1 MLRLRRI
8 TESED
13 KIEMMLFNLCDTL
26 KRKGWDVNLTPKGI
40 RVSFT
45 YDSESSFDP
54 HKTPEAKKWLKEN
67 EGKDFVFKGWGK
79 QGTYFWTIQRDSSN
93 RLNLVTKD
101 VSVEGDTNLLALQK
115 KLKAPKDLGIDGT
128 LTGKSAQPFK
138 APDPVIFTNTM
149 GSSFMN
155 LIKTLHKHIMN
166 DVALALSEVVILNK
180 GKDKKERV
188 LYEVEYDDN
197 YNRVFEGVVN
207 EAVLPSE
214 DERFYVVMG
223 DTESY
228 NNIASEEGF
237 ATLDEAK
244 GCADALFANNPDL
257 CCAIVSMVGDMD
269 MEAFLDSI
277 NNGDRGILYS
287 PCTQSDCP
295 NEEDNVSVSVVED
308 PIVQDMSMGSTQ
320 GVDNTQDM
328 SMDNTQDMDQDVVND
343 VALDRLTSTLM
354 LSLIPA
360 DCPYSECPYEE
371 CDHIGW
377 VYLTPSYSISPVAD
391 IVIPIRILNNTVSLP
406 IADIPSPDSVFG
418 DTPKKD
424 TAIQDYSKAIQ
435 DYLIRDV
442 PFSDIAPLELDN
454 ADMIKGTLVEHINN
468 MAEQYLS
475 MKSALID
482 DMDIKGESLLKES
495 RYFIVPDNTD
505 LSSDKEV
512 EKVNKIGY
520 TDLAIARNNLRDLQ
534 DSGKYDF
541 DLKILDTHYSN
552 NRDKWEIL

>member
-13 KIEMMLFNLCDTL
+13 KIEIMLFNLADTL

-45 YDSESSFDP
+45 YDSGSSFDL

-79 QGTYFWTIQRDSSN
+79 QCTYFWTIQRDSSN
-93 RLNLVTKD
+93 RLTLVTKD
-101 VSVEGDTNLLALQK
+101 VSVDGDTNLLALQK
-115 KLKAPKDLGIDGT
+115 KLKAPKDSGIEGT
-128 LTGKSAQPFK
+128 LTGKSAKLFK
-138 APDPVIFTNTM
+138 VPDPVIFTNTM
-149 GSSFMN
+149 GSPFMN
-155 LIKTLHKHIMN
+155 LVKTLNKHIMN
-166 DVALALSEVVILNK
+166 DVALALSEVIILN
-180 GKDKKERV
+180 KDKKERV

-237 ATLDEAK
+237 ATLEEAK

-269 MEAFLDSI
+269 MDAFLDSV
-277 NNGDRGILYS
+277 NNGDRDILYS

-295 NEEDNVSVSVVED
+295 NEEGDVSGSVVEA
-308 PIVQDMSMGSTQ
+308 PIVQDMG
-320 GVDNTQDM
+320 
-328 SMDNTQDMDQDVVND
+328 MDNTQDMNQDVVND

-406 IADIPSPDSVFG
+406 IAEIPSPDSVFG
-418 DTPKKD
+418 DTPRKD
-424 TAIQDYSKAIQ
+424 TAIQDYSKAVQ

-482 DMDIKGESLLKES
+482 EMDIKGESLLNES

-552 NRDKWEIL
+552 SRDKWEIL

>member
-13 KIEMMLFNLCDTL
+13 KIEIMLFNLADTL
-26 KRKGWDVNLTPKGI
+26 KRKGWDVNLTPKGV

-45 YDSESSFDP
+45 YDSGSSFDP

-93 RLNLVTKD
+93 RLTLVTKD
-101 VSVEGDTNLLALQK
+101 VSVDGDTNLLALQK
-115 KLKAPKDLGIDGT
+115 KLKAPKDIGMDGT

-138 APDPVIFTNTM
+138 TPDPVIFTNTM

-166 DVALALSEVVILNK
+166 DVALALSEVITLNK
-180 GKDKKERV
+180 SKDKKERV
-188 LYEVEYDDN
+188 LYEVEYDDD

-237 ATLDEAK
+237 ATLVEAK

-269 MEAFLDSI
+269 MDAFLDSV
-277 NNGDRGILYS
+277 NNGDRDILYS
-287 PCTQSDCP
+287 PCTQVVCP
-295 NEEDNVSVSVVED
+295 NEEVGVSDSVVEA
-308 PIVQDMSMGSTQ
+308 PV
-320 GVDNTQDM
+320 VEAPVV
-328 SMDNTQDMDQDVVND
+328 QDMDQNMGMDITHDMDQGVVND

-360 DCPYSECPYEE
+360 DCPYSECPYDE

-377 VYLTPSYSISPVAD
+377 VYLTPSYSIKPVAD
-391 IVIPIRILNNTVSLP
+391 IVIPIRIFNNMVSLP

-424 TAIQDYSKAIQ
+424 TAIQDYSKAVQ

-482 DMDIKGESLLKES
+482 DMDIKGESILKES

-505 LSSDKEV
+505 LSSDKDV

-520 TDLAIARNNLRDLQ
+520 TDLVIARNNLRDLQ